1 MDEKTRYYEIA
12 SDCLRTLLNLV
23 NEETRTDRVRL
34 VSIVQLTDDE
44 YERRITDA
52 ELEKEHLIELED
64 RRERVFNDAEGRL
77 LSEEEWEEL
86 DGVLPGGINWAKF
99 DPSNLGPYIAI
110 VERIPLKKD
119 EQHRTGCSVNID
131 GESLKSIEPNI
142 DDITPF

>member
-12 SDCLRTLLNLV
+12 SDGLSTLLNLV
-23 NEETRTDRVRL
+23 NEETQTDRVRL
-34 VSIVQLTDDE
+34 VQIVRLTEDE
-44 YERRITDA
+44 YEQRITDA
-52 ELEKEHLIELED
+52 ELERERLIELED

-86 DGVLPGGINWAKF
+86 DGFLPGGINWAKF

-110 VERIPLKKD
+110 VERIPPKKD
-119 EQHRTGCSVNID
+119 EHQWPGCSVNLD
-131 GESLKSIEPNI
+131 GESLKSIDPNI